1 MSGQTLGIEY
11 EIEKD
16 ENGNEII
23 DPETN
28 EPVQRPVKP
37 ILVDISDGT
46 KGQPF
51 GVVELKLAK
60 K

>member
-11 EIEKD
+11 EVERD

-23 DPETN
+23 DAETN

-46 KGQPF
+46 KGQAF

>member
-11 EIEKD
+11 EVERD

-23 DPETN
+23 DTETN

-46 KGQPF
+46 KGQAF